1 VHDTYDV
8 ESAGALSNQ
17 RDSDLKLQSSCEE
30 EELQL
35 PLPIAQGS
43 SCEEEELQLP
53 LPISQGSFSVPSPRP
68 QESQPQ
74 PGSAVTSVTAEL
86 VFSNV
91 VPRVIYTL

>member
-1 VHDTYDV
+1 MHDTYDV

-35 PLPIAQGS
+35 PLPIS
-43 SCEEEELQLP
+43 K
-53 LPISQGSFSVPSPRP
+53 GSFTVPPPRP

-74 PGSAVTSVTAEL
+74 PGSAVTGVEVRAEL
-86 VFSNV
+86 VYMRSSY
-91 VPRVIYTL
+91 VPAEPLYVSRN